1 MTHQP
6 ALSGEETQFVGGNH
20 VDRRH
25 FLLAGMAAGAAALG
39 VSANVERSKRRQV
52 AGAAPNT
59 AWRWGSYAGGAAEP
73 LTEWTPRQVPN
84 LSGIAQIAAGNSSS
98 YSIASGRVWTWG
110 YGTEG
115 QLGDG
120 LLVDSSTP
128 VEAVFGSDK
137 VLSAIG
143 ECRNTGFAIEGP
155 SSPNPGY
162 GWGWGVSAQ
171 NTIGNGT
178 SGVQKVP
185 VRVPGVTTATAVC
198 GGAGHVLWL
207 LSDGTVLACGGNKFG
222 QLGTGNTMPARSVVR
237 VSLPPD
243 VVAVALAAGD
253 NHSGAID
260 SKGNVWMWGSNAF
273 GQLGLG
279 PDSPTFV
286 STPATVT
293 LRSRAISLSGGG
305 DTLKNGHTQCLL
317 SDGSL
322 WAWGC
327 DQDGQLGDGGTT
339 NQFAP
344 VEITAAPTNLI
355 QVVAGGKHSLA
366 LDSFGNVTA
375 WGDNSAGQLGLGKVS
390 NKPYPTIVEGLPPGV
405 IAIAATAISSL
416 AL

>member
-1 MTHQP
+1 V
-6 ALSGEETQFVGGNH
+6 SEEDRQFVDGNRLG
-20 VDRRH
+20 RRH
-25 FLLAGMAAGAAALG
+25 FLLAGMTAGAAALG
-39 VSANVERSKRRQV
+39 VSTGNERSVRRPLT
-52 AGAAPNT
+52 AAAPST
-59 AWRWGSYAGGAAEP
+59 AWRWGSYKGGAAEP
-73 LTEWTPRQVPN
+73 LTQWTPRQVPN

-120 LLVDSSTP
+120 ILADSFTP
-128 VEAVFGSDK
+128 VEAMFGSDK

-155 SSPNPGY
+155 TSHDPGY
-162 GWGWGVSAQ
+162 GWGWGVNAQ
-171 NTIGNGT
+171 ETIGNGT

-185 VRVPGVTTATAVC
+185 VMVPGVTTATAVC
-198 GGAGHVLWL
+198 GGGGHVLWL
-207 LSDGTVLACGGNKFG
+207 LADGTVLACGGNKYG
-222 QLGTGNTMPARSVVR
+222 QLGTGNTNSATSVVP
-237 VSLPPD
+237 VSLPLD
-243 VVAVALAAGD
+243 VFAVALAAGD

-260 SKGNVWMWGSNAF
+260 SEGNVWMWGSNAF

-279 PDSPTFV
+279 PDAPTFV
-286 STPATVT
+286 STPAKVT
-293 LRSRAISLSGGG
+293 LRTRAISLSGGG

-327 DQDGQLGDGGTT
+327 DLDGQLGDGGTT

-344 VEITAAPTNLI
+344 VEITAAPSNLV

-366 LDSFGNVTA
+366 LDQFGNVTA
-375 WGDNSAGQLGLGKVS
+375 WGDNSAGQLGLGKVA
-390 NKPYPTIVEGLPPGV
+390 NQPYPTMIEGLPSGV
-405 IAIAATAISSL
+405 VAIAATAISSL